1 MWERFY
7 DLIKVAQSREFEK
20 TLYKFITCSNL
31 YEAQSVIVK
40 NSYAQ
45 FKKKKN
51 LVIILCFYHL
61 IYELHNSKSFI
72 LSFFLTF
79 NIMNI
84 WGGAVRQ

>member
-20 TLYKFITCSNL
+20 TFYKFITCSNL

-45 FKKKKN
+45 FKKKKKQWLFSAFTTSSMN
-51 LVIILCFYHL
+51 YTILRA
-61 IYELHNSKSFI
+61 SF
-72 LSFFLTF
+72 
-79 NIMNI
+79 
-84 WGGAVRQ
+84 

>member
-45 FKKKKN
+45 FKKKK
-51 LVIILCFYHL
+51 
-61 IYELHNSKSFI
+61 
-72 LSFFLTF
+72 T
-79 NIMNI
+79 
-84 WGGAVRQ
+84 